1 MYERPASYPFPATR
15 TRSPPR
21 APVYRDVVDR
31 PYERTSDVTLDAPVL
46 ILGMEGWIDAGL
58 GAGAAVAHLLSECAA
73 EGELIAT
80 FDADRFLDYRDR
92 RPVVQIA
99 DGLVDGITW
108 PRIELRTG
116 RDKGGKDM
124 LFLVGPEPDMAW
136 HAFVAAVVGLS
147 VELGV
152 RLVVALGAF
161 PLSVPH
167 TRPVRLAATAT
178 SRELADR
185 VGVVKG
191 AHTVPAGIHAALQEG
206 FGEAGVP
213 AAGLWARVPL
223 YAATM
228 PFPAASAALVDGL
241 AALADLELDSSEL
254 HAAAALAS
262 TRIDELIASSDEHRD
277 MVRQMEAAFDAE
289 AAPPPFDPSNLP
301 TGDEIGAELER
312 FLRGETGTNP

>member
-1 MYERPASYPFPATR
+1 
-15 TRSPPR
+15 
-21 APVYRDVVDR
+21 
-31 PYERTSDVTLDAPVL
+31 
-46 ILGMEGWIDAGL
+46 MEGWIDAGL
-58 GAGAAVAHLLSECAA
+58 GAGAAVAHLLAECA
-73 EGELIAT
+73 GEVVAT
-80 FDADRFLDYRDR
+80 FDADRFVDYRDR
-92 RPVVQIA
+92 RPMVQIA
-99 DGLVDGITW
+99 DGLLDAITW
-108 PRIELRTG
+108 PRIELRAGHDKAG
-116 RDKGGKDM
+116 RDM

-136 HAFVAAVVGLS
+136 HAFVTAVV
-147 VELGV
+147 ELARELRV

-178 SRELADR
+178 SRELADK
-185 VGVVKG
+185 VGVVRG
-191 AHTVPAGIHAALQEG
+191 THTVPAGIHAALQEG

-241 AALADLELDSSEL
+241 AELGGLELDAADL
-254 HAAAALAS
+254 HAAAALAF
-262 TRIDELIASSDEHRD
+262 TRIEELIASSDEHRD

-289 AAPPPFDPSNLP
+289 SAPPPFDPSNLP